1 MEGLHTISKRLTA
14 HHLWF
19 VLFLIVSLV
28 PFGTPLMG
36 LITLSLHDDRYS
48 HIVLIPLMATSLI
61 YLQRDRIFAFPRYS
75 ISEGGSLLVVG
86 MALLWLTQSR
96 FATLSPIDRL
106 SGVVLAIV
114 LVWMAGFVLCYG
126 MQCFRAALFPLLF
139 LLMMIP
145 VPTIALDKTVV
156 ALQEG
161 SAVMTYGL
169 FKLLGVP
176 VLWQHFKFSLP
187 GVEIEIAKECS
198 GIRSS
203 LALFITSIL
212 AGHVFLQSTW
222 RRVLL
227 ILFTVPVVIFKNAVR
242 IVTISCLGVYV
253 NPAFLEGKLHRYGGL
268 PFSLLSLAI
277 LVPLLFAL
285 QKGETSTSE
294 RPRGDAGA
302 NGHDSTSVRPF
313 EIRVDCLQVTT
324 PNGLGA
330 NKDSDQ

>member
-1 MEGLHTISKRLTA
+1 
-14 HHLWF
+14 
-19 VLFLIVSLV
+19 
-28 PFGTPLMG
+28 MG

-48 HIVLIPLMATSLI
+48 HIVLIPLMAASLI

-126 MQCFRAALFPLLF
+126 MQSFRAALFPLLF

-161 SAVMTYGL
+161 SAVMTYAL

-176 VLWQHFKFSLP
+176 VLWQRFKFSLP

-212 AGHVFLQSTW
+212 AGYVFLQSNW
-222 RRVLL
+222 RRVSFSLL
-227 ILFTVPVVIFKNAVR
+227 TVPVVIFKNAVR

-253 NPAFLEGKLHRYGGL
+253 NPGFFEGKLHRYGGL
-268 PFSLLSLAI
+268 PFSLISLAI
-277 LVPLLFAL
+277 LVPVLFAL
-285 QKGETSTSE
+285 QNGETGTIDNQDLA
-294 RPRGDAGA
+294 RKKLTVQGKR
-302 NGHDSTSVRPF
+302 R
-313 EIRVDCLQVTT
+313 L
-324 PNGLGA
+324 L
-330 NKDSDQ
+330 